1 MRLASLG
8 VNGNSSYANFGPG
21 MLNTNSGVA
30 YTGTYNMFNSNGNEN
45 EDYAAVCPVAS
56 VNCGYAIKDC
66 IREI

>member
-8 VNGNSSYANFGPG
+8 VNDNSSYANFGPG
-21 MLNTNSGVA
+21 ILNSESGIA
-30 YTGTYNMFNSNGNEN
+30 TTGTNNMFNSNGNEN
-45 EDYAAVCPVAS
+45 ENYAAVCPVAS